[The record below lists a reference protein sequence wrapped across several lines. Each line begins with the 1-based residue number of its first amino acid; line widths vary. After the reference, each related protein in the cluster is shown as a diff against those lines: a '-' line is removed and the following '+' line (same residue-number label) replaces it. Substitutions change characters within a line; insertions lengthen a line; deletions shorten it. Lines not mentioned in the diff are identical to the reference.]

1 MHGLYHHP
9 LTFLGLL
16 QGYGGSISEDSH
28 PILREVGFGVLHF
41 RGLVSVV
48 ACRIPKEPGIAQL
61 KAELMG
67 ALVSGMPCSKGIAR
81 HKDI

>member
-1 MHGLYHHP
+1 MHGLYDHP
-9 LTFLGLL
+9 LTLLGIL
-16 QGYGGSISEDSH
+16 QQYGVSISEDSQ

-48 ACRIPKEPGIAQL
+48 ACRIPNEPGIAHL

-67 ALVSGMPCSKGIAR
+67 ALISGMPCSKGIAR
-81 HKDI
+81 HKDM